1 MVGRS
6 GNQEASESSARQES
20 LAARQPDAR
29 RLNFDVI
36 CPRSGRAKGELALLL
51 RRGLTGL
58 DVLVADA
65 EHAAVSDQ
73 IAPDQ
78 VAAVSPLSA

>member
-1 MVGRS
+1 MAPGKKTSPRVWLTRGGS
-6 GNQEASESSARQES
+6 IVMLFARAQ
-20 LAARQPDAR
+20 AGQ
-29 RLNFDVI
+29 
-36 CPRSGRAKGELALLL
+36 KGELALLL

-73 IAPDQ
+73 ITPDQ

>member
-1 MVGRS
+1 MAPGK
-6 GNQEASESSARQES
+6 NI
-20 LAARQPDAR
+20 AARPVGAR
-29 RLNFDVI
+29 RLDFDVLA
-36 CPRSGRAKGELALLL
+36 RAQAGHWWELALLL
-51 RRGLTGL
+51 RRCLTGL

-78 VAAVSPLSA
+78 VAAVSALSA